1 MSKQYYF
8 LAGLPRSG
16 NTVLSS
22 ILNQNPDI
30 YSSPLSPL
38 SEYMGLVSFSSNNN
52 QAAKIN
58 TYPERSDKVI
68 SKMIENYY
76 EDVDKP
82 FILDRSKE
90 WGTPVNLNI
99 LKSYLGFTPKIIFT
113 TRPVIE
119 VLASYIAIN
128 KDRFIK
134 SMHHT
139 GFKKDESL
147 DINDNICDFL
157 MSPGRPLSR
166 ALESLKSI
174 DDPKNAGVFHI
185 VKYENLLANPEETMS
200 KVYKFLEIDVFTHNF
215 NDIQRIESYNESN
228 ADLPEDLH
236 KVRPVLGKGN
246 IKVEDYLSP
255 RSIEKYKDFRYF

>member
-1 MSKQYYF
+1 MSKQYFF

-30 YSSPLSPL
+30 YSSPPSPL

-58 TYPERSDKVI
+58 MYPERSDKLI

-82 FILDRSKE
+82 FVFDRSKE

-99 LKSYLGFTPKIIFT
+99 LKSYLGLTPKIIFT
-113 TRPVIE
+113 TRPIIE

-134 SMHHT
+134 SMNHN

-174 DDPKNAGVFHI
+174 DDPKNVGVFHI
-185 VKYENLLANPEETMS
+185 VKYEDLLTNPDETMS
-200 KVYKFLEIDVFTHNF
+200 KVYEFLGIDVFTHNF
-215 NDIQRIESYNESN
+215 NDIQRIEFYNESN

-236 KVRPVLGKGN
+236 KVRPVLGKGD
-246 IKVEDYLSP
+246 IRVEDYLSP